1 MIFRPELA
9 RKIARGEKTQT
20 RRPVKPGEKHC
31 RYREGR
37 DYAVQPGRGKPSS
50 FRILILAVEGQAL
63 GDLTYRDARAE
74 GFKTRDEFQAY
85 WRSLYDGRWDPDER
99 VWAIRFRLLTSH
111 DKPRLLMPIGAGHH
125 DPHANPG
132 VDTPADHGYTADP
145 RRAVRDEPEAVDQA
159 TQDRYARHAREAER
173 ITRRDVWLE
182 SRDRLQAEID
192 RLRQANLGAHTAKD
206 IAALQSRVRS
216 LDRKLAA

>member
-85 WRSLYDGRWDPDER
+85 WRALYGSYDPGQP

-159 TQDRYARHAREAER
+159 TQDRYARHAREKERTTSQDVWRESRADLTRALDRLKAMAPGHR
-173 ITRRDVWLE
+173 ITREIREIEQRIRRLD
-182 SRDRLQAEID
+182 DRY
-192 RLRQANLGAHTAKD
+192 
-206 IAALQSRVRS
+206 AA
-216 LDRKLAA
+216 

>member
-50 FRILILAVEGQAL
+50 LRILILAVEGQAL

-85 WRSLYDGRWDPDER
+85 WRALYGSYDPGQP

-159 TQDRYARHAREAER
+159 TQDRYARHAREKERTTSQDVWRESRADLTRALDRLKAMAPGHR
-173 ITRRDVWLE
+173 ITREIREIEQRIRRLD
-182 SRDRLQAEID
+182 DRY
-192 RLRQANLGAHTAKD
+192 
-206 IAALQSRVRS
+206 AA
-216 LDRKLAA
+216 

>member
-50 FRILILAVEGQAL
+50 FRILILAVEDQAL

-85 WRSLYDGRWDPDER
+85 WRSLYDGRWDPGQP

-159 TQDRYARHAREAER
+159 TQDRYARHAREKERTTTQDVWRESRADLTRALDRLKAMAPGHR
-173 ITRRDVWLE
+173 ITREIREIEQRIRRLD
-182 SRDRLQAEID
+182 DRY
-192 RLRQANLGAHTAKD
+192 
-206 IAALQSRVRS
+206 AA
-216 LDRKLAA
+216 

>member
-85 WRSLYDGRWDPDER
+85 WRSLYDGRWDPGQP
-99 VWAIRFRLLTSH
+99 VWAIRFRLH
-111 DKPRLLMPIGAGHH
+111 ADQPRLLMPIGAGHH
-125 DPHANPG
+125 DPQANPG
-132 VDTPADHGYTADP
+132 IDMPADHGYTSDHN
-145 RRAVRDEPEAVDQA
+145 RSVRDEPEAVDER
-159 TQDRYARHAREAER
+159 TQDRFAAQARERERVSRSETWTEARDILTAQLDRLKAAGPGRHAAREIRAIEAR
-173 ITRRDVWLE
+173 IRRLD
-182 SRDRLQAEID
+182 DRY
-192 RLRQANLGAHTAKD
+192 
-206 IAALQSRVRS
+206 AA
-216 LDRKLAA
+216 